1 VGVGDARQDG
11 RVQLIDLPVPDSAAA
26 VAAREVAMQYCST
39 ALLNHS
45 VRAYLWGVW
54 YARDQGIAVDEAL
67 LYVAAMLHDLGLVDA
82 FDSHRVDFEYAGGH
96 VAWVF
101 AAGAGW
107 PVRRRERAAEI
118 IVAHMLAE
126 VDPAIDPE
134 GHVLEV
140 STGIDISGP
149 SIAVPSGLRAEVLAA
164 FPRAGLA
171 QEFTACF
178 ADQAA
183 RKPASTAAAAVR
195 SGLAERIVTN
205 PLDAQE

>member
-1 VGVGDARQDG
+1 M
-11 RVQLIDLPVPDSAAA
+11 QLIDLPVPDSAAA
-26 VAAREVAMQYCST
+26 VAAREVAAQYCST

-45 VRAYLWGVW
+45 VRAHLWGVW
-54 YARDQGIAVDEAL
+54 YARDQGIAVDEEL

-96 VAWVF
+96 VAWAF

-118 IVAHMLAE
+118 IVAHMLPE

-140 STGIDISGP
+140 STGIDISGR
-149 SIAVPSGLRAEVLAA
+149 SIAVPSGLRAQVLEA

-183 RKPASTAAAAVR
+183 RKPAGTAAAAMR

-205 PLDAQE
+205 PLDAEE